1 MGKLIAINSHSDA
14 YYYWKGDYVMLLL
27 FVLTGT
33 MIALLLHVPIELIAI
48 VVALIA
54 AIASQ

>member
-1 MGKLIAINSHSDA
+1 
-14 YYYWKGDYVMLLL
+14 MLLS
-27 FVLTGT
+27 FVLAGT
-33 MIALLLHVPIELIAI
+33 VIALLMHVPIELIAI

>member
-33 MIALLLHVPIELIAI
+33 VIALLLHVPIELIAI

>member
-14 YYYWKGDYVMLLL
+14 YYYWKGDYVMLLS
-27 FVLTGT
+27 FVLAGT
-33 MIALLLHVPIELIAI
+33 MIALLMHVPIELIAI

>member
-1 MGKLIAINSHSDA
+1 MRKLIAINSHSDA

-33 MIALLLHVPIELIAI
+33 VIALLLHVPIELIAI

>member
-1 MGKLIAINSHSDA
+1 
-14 YYYWKGDYVMLLL
+14 MLLP

-33 MIALLLHVPIELIAI
+33 VIALLMHIPIELIAI
-48 VVALIA
+48 VVVLIA

>member
-14 YYYWKGDYVMLLL
+14 YYYWKGDYVMLLS
-27 FVLTGT
+27 FVLVGT
-33 MIALLLHVPIELIAI
+33 VIALLMHVPIELIAI

>member
-1 MGKLIAINSHSDA
+1 
-14 YYYWKGDYVMLLL
+14 MLLL

-33 MIALLLHVPIELIAI
+33 VIALLMHVPIELIAI